1 MTQNMGSLDR
11 GVRVTVA
18 LVAAALFF
26 SGAVSGVVGGLL
38 LAAAAIFVLTA
49 SIGWCPLYVPLGIS
63 TRRRSTGA

>member
-26 SGAVSGVVGGLL
+26 SGTVSGVVGGLL